1 MKLSKEFKCFM
12 LAIVSVCFAVQ
23 PLFAQDLDK
32 KCEKKYSS
40 AEFWYGGNNLNGTI
54 VTELSI
60 LDGGSD
66 YKNVRIKKYIYPFDQ
81 KSEITVR
88 AQSNGVH
95 YGFSCADEYMNK
107 VFGYFKYTRRGVIL
121 YMNVKEYSDEGRDC
135 FRMYGEECFLFE
147 TSSDED
153 FFENACN
160 VPEIK
165 ETLCS
170 ANEKYWPKDNPLLCV
185 RYVGRVNGLT
195 LYSSSLQK
203 NKSSYAANRLA
214 VFEDGVY
221 LGQVEGIDYCYYLAN
236 SDLVFPEVDS
246 EYGNSVDLSEEFP
259 DSFVVDWEQFYFR
272 RAE

>member
-1 MKLSKEFKCFM
+1 M
-12 LAIVSVCFAVQ
+12 LVLFSVSVAGQ
-23 PLFAQDLDK
+23 GLFAQEPDERW
-32 KCEKKYSS
+32 EKKYSS

-54 VTELSI
+54 VTELSV

-66 YKNVRIKKYIYPFDQ
+66 YRNVRIKKYIYPFDL
-81 KSEITVR
+81 KSEFTVR

-95 YGFSCADEYMNK
+95 YGFSCLDEYMNK
-107 VFGYFKYTRRGVIL
+107 ISGYFKYTRRGVIL
-121 YMNVKEYSDEGRDC
+121 YMSVREYSEAGRNC
-135 FRMYGEECFLFE
+135 SMMYGEESFLFE

-165 ETLCS
+165 ETLYS
-170 ANEKYWPKDNPLLCV
+170 ANEKYWPKENPLLCV

-203 NKSSYAANRLA
+203 NKSSYVANRLA
-214 VFEDGVY
+214 VFENGVY
-221 LGQVEGIDYCYYLAN
+221 SGQVEGIDYCYYLSN

-259 DSFVVDWEQFYFR
+259 KTFVVDWEQFYFR
-272 RAE
+272 KDN